1 MTRVE
6 LIAFLKQRDHG
17 VVATIGPR
25 GGPHA
30 AVVGIATAD
39 DGSIVFDT
47 AGTTRKARDLR
58 RDPRI
63 ALTVWEGERTV
74 QLEGRAVEP
83 AGEARERAL
92 AQYLAAFPEGRER
105 LAWPDITHFCIKPE
119 WARYS
124 DFDPARSEP
133 LIVELTF
140 EVT

>member
-1 MTRVE
+1 MTRAE

-25 GGPHA
+25 GEPHA
-30 AVVGIATAD
+30 AVVGIATGD

-47 AGTTRKARDLR
+47 VGSTRKAQDLR
-58 RDPRI
+58 RDSRI

-83 AGEARERAL
+83 VGEARERAL
-92 AQYLAAFPEGRER
+92 ALYLGAFPEGRER
-105 LAWPDITHFCIKPE
+105 LAWPGLTHFCIQAE

-124 DFDPARSEP
+124 HFDPAREEP

-140 EVT
+140 D